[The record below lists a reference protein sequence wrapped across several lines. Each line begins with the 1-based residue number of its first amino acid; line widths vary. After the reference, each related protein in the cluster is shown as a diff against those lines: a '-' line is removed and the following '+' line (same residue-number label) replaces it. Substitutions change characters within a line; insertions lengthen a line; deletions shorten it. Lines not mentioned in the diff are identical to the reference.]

1 MSTEE
6 KVRKLRA
13 AARELRDI
21 AEPVGTMH
29 AYWEW
34 IFDLEQEAHRLEK
47 GR

>member
-21 AEPVGTMH
+21 AEPVGMMH

-34 IFDLEQEAHRLEK
+34 IFDLEQEAYRLEK